1 MEGEYHSLS
10 PGLSCASLLPPL
22 CSLLPSI
29 AANTELPLVEQ
40 DLITLHS
47 WQPEAWVSPAASAPI
62 RSLHTLLP
70 LSLQLLL
77 KSFELSLPSTCVP
90 AELPRH
96 GHLVLCRERP
106 VGFSGPA
113 VHCPQGPL
121 PPHPSGP
128 FPCRLV
134 HGKNSPGGNFIFY
147 CQASPWLLCA
157 TRVSVLALIFL
168 LWLPLCCWLHSD
180 REVSQ
185 VPCTAATGRRRRG
198 VRGVEA
204 PCWLCASYKSP
215 AG

>member
-10 PGLSCASLLPPL
+10 PGLPCASLLPPL

-47 WQPEAWVSPAASAPI
+47 WQPEAWASPAASAPI
-62 RSLHTLLP
+62 RSLHALLP

-77 KSFELSLPSTCVP
+77 KSSELSLPSTCVP

-134 HGKNSPGGNFIFY
+134 CGKNSPGGNFIFY
-147 CQASPWLLCA
+147 CQASPWVLCA
-157 TRVSVLALIFL
+157 TTLVCPGAHFPSVAPPLLLAPLRQRSVSGALHCRHRSQKAGGGRGGSSMLAVCVL
-168 LWLPLCCWLHSD
+168 
-180 REVSQ
+180 
-185 VPCTAATGRRRRG
+185 
-198 VRGVEA
+198 
-204 PCWLCASYKSP
+204 
-215 AG
+215 